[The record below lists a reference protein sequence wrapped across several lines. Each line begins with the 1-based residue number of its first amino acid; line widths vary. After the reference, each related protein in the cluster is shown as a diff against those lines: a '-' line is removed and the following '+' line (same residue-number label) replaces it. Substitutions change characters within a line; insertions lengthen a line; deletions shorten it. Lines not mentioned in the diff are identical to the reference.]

1 MNYELYLLSKLL
13 IDNGVVVNGVMFES
27 MPYDEQYD
35 LIPHIWDYFAESKHN
50 TSDKDLC
57 SCIID
62 YLISKKMKIDFDMDA
77 KSACENIDRV
87 ISICKDAINNNIDFS
102 RGVYDDNKQMLN
114 DMIMFLY
121 KAKYHINK

>member
-35 LIPHIWDYFAESKHN
+35 MIPHIWGYFAESKYN
-50 TSDKDLC
+50 TADQDLC

-62 YLISKKMKIDFDMDA
+62 YLISQKMKIDLDMDV

-102 RGVYDDNKQMLN
+102 RGVYDDNNQMLN

>member
-13 IDNGVVVNGVMFES
+13 IGNGADVNGVSFES

-35 LIPHIWDYFAESKHN
+35 IIPHIWDGFAESTYN
-50 TSDKDLC
+50 RADKDLC

-62 YLISKKMKIDFDMDA
+62 YLISKKMRIDFDMDV

-87 ISICKDAINNNIDFS
+87 ISICKDAIHNNIDFS

-114 DMIMFLY
+114 DMLTFLY
-121 KAKYHINK
+121 KAKYYINK

>member
-13 IDNGVVVNGVMFES
+13 IDNGVVVNGVGFES

-35 LIPHIWDYFAESKHN
+35 MIPHIWDGFSESTYNK
-50 TSDKDLC
+50 SDKDLY

-62 YLISKKMKIDFDMDA
+62 YLISKKMKIDFDMDV
-77 KSACENIDRV
+77 KSACENIDKV
-87 ISICKDAINNNIDFS
+87 ISICKDAISNNIDFS

-114 DMIMFLY
+114 DMLMFLY
-121 KAKYHINK
+121 KAKYYINK